1 MIGWLQAGIVG
12 ISCVAALTALVDVI
26 RDRLPGW
33 WLLGVLGVLEL
44 ALLTQ
49 VAVAVAQLVSIE
61 RDIEVVTFVG
71 YLVGVLLLVPAG
83 IVWALAERTRS
94 GTAVIIVACL
104 AVLAML
110 ARLNDIWAGSNGV

>member
-1 MIGWLQAGIVG
+1 MLSWLQIAIVAIAGA
-12 ISCVAALTALVDVI
+12 AALTALADII

-33 WLLGVLGVLEL
+33 WLLGVLGALEL
-44 ALLTQ
+44 ALLVQ
-49 VAVAVAQLVSIE
+49 AVVAITQLVTTG
-61 RDIEVVTFVG
+61 RDIEIVTFAG
-71 YLVGVLLLVPAG
+71 YLLGVLLLVPAG

-110 ARLNDIWAGSNGV
+110 ARLNDIWAG

>member
-12 ISCVAALTALVDVI
+12 ISGVAALTAVVDIV

-49 VAVAVAQLVSIE
+49 AAVAIAQLVITE
-61 RDIEVVTFVG
+61 RDVEVATFVG
-71 YLVGVLLLVPAG
+71 YLLGVLLLVPAG
-83 IVWALAERTRS
+83 IVWALAERSRS

-110 ARLNDIWAGSNGV
+110 ARLNDIWAGSHGV

>member
-1 MIGWLQAGIVG
+1 MIGWLQVGIVV
-12 ISCVAALTALVDVI
+12 ISGVAALTALVDII

-33 WLLGVLGVLEL
+33 WLMGVLGVLEL
-44 ALLTQ
+44 ALLVQ
-49 VAVAVAQLVSIE
+49 AVVATVQLVITD
-61 RDIEVVTFVG
+61 RDVEVVTLIG
-71 YLVGVLLLVPAG
+71 YLLGVLLLVPAG

-110 ARLNDIWAGSNGV
+110 ARLNDIWAGYNGV